1 MRYDA
6 EHKEQT
12 RRKVLGE
19 AAAAIRKHGPDGIGV
34 ADLMAKAGLTHGG
47 FYTHFESKDELVA
60 ESISTMFNDRY
71 AVFLSCVEG
80 EESAKGLAAFVDSY
94 LSAKHREA
102 IQSGCPMP
110 SLSGDVARLPPAARK
125 RFAAGTR
132 RLTNAMTEMLRAIG
146 KPEPQQLASSVLAEM
161 VGALALSRA
170 IADPELSDQFLKSS
184 CDSIKRRLLN

>member
-47 FYTHFESKDELVA
+47 FYAHFKSKDELIA
-60 ESISTMFNDRY
+60 ESISTMFDDRH
-71 AVFLSCVEG
+71 AFFLSCVEG
-80 EESAKGLAAFVDSY
+80 QEPAKALAAFVDGY

-102 IQSGCPMP
+102 IQSGCPLP

-125 RFAAGTR
+125 RFATGTR
-132 RLTNAMTEMLRAIG
+132 RLTNALAEMLRAIG
-146 KPEPQQLASSVLAEM
+146 KAEAQQLAASMLAEM

-184 CDSIKRRLLN
+184 RDFIKRRLLN